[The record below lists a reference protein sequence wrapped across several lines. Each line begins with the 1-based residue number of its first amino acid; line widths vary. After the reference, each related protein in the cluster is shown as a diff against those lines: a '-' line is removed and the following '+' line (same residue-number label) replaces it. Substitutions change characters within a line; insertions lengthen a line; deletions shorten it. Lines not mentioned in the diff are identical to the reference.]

1 MIRPPPRSTRTD
13 TLFPYT
19 TLFRSA
25 AVHAVVA
32 DAAVEGVVS
41 GPAAEDHRIACP
53 GIVQDGE
60 PGALIREG
68 DLEIEAVGDAQEGI
82 GEVVANRQ
90 AYRGREEPEKVD
102 RKHVVKGKRVA
113 VRVDPGGSRIIKN
126 KTQKHRN
133 EKKDH
138 TANEQ

>member
-90 AYRGREEPEKVD
+90 AARGREEPEKVPSHRAVAD
-102 RKHVVKGKRVA
+102 RKSTRLNSSH
-113 VRVDPGGSRIIKN
+113 
-126 KTQKHRN
+126 
-133 EKKDH
+133 
-138 TANEQ
+138 